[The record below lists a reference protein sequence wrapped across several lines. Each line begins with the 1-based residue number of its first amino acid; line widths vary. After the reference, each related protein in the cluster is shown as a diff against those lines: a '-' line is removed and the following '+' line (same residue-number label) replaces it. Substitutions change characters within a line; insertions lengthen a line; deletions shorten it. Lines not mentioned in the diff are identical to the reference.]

1 MTTYRIE
8 IDHTACIGY
17 AGCVKEAPQVFWLED
32 DLAYSRGKTDDPN
45 VLEAAELCPV
55 SAITV
60 APIED
65 AAQAA

>member
-1 MTTYRIE
+1 MTCYRIE
-8 IDHTACIGY
+8 IDHGTCIGY
-17 AGCVKEAPQVFWLED
+17 AGCLKEAPDVFWLED
-32 DLAYSRGKTDDPN
+32 GLAYSRGETDDPG

-60 APIED
+60 VPVED